1 MYWTRH
7 FWQLH
12 FFWRHIVGPEK
23 SLEPLCW
30 IETTVWLRCCSNV
43 LLLLIEFGTPQ
54 ECLISLCEVEM
65 AWLGSLEPDF
75 NYSGKS
81 GIGGRLQWGAWLM
94 IQNEWL
100 RVQLTAI
107 DSMSLAYWCGVEWL
121 SIYYW
126 FFAIFATWLTDEIQQ
141 LEIINPP
148 NGSSVYHIRIYGLL
162 KEMAGNSRWT
172 GDIFCF

>member
-1 MYWTRH
+1 
-7 FWQLH
+7 
-12 FFWRHIVGPEK
+12 
-23 SLEPLCW
+23 
-30 IETTVWLRCCSNV
+30 
-43 LLLLIEFGTPQ
+43 
-54 ECLISLCEVEM
+54 
-65 AWLGSLEPDF
+65 
-75 NYSGKS
+75 
-81 GIGGRLQWGAWLM
+81 M

-172 GDIFCF
+172 GDIFFSSSSVKNDRLPVTLLPSTCPIPRV